1 MMSTPPHG
9 EVPLLSD
16 GAAAVV
22 QPLAISAHSSAIDT
36 AATTAVALNDATA
49 VPVVNSR
56 LASPRSASTA
66 AQQRSMRL
74 EVATRGGTPGNPRSN
89 LAVERQ
95 SQGTAILTAV
105 RRQMEALEEKLS
117 SQIAR
122 VQQQSDRLRD
132 AAFSRVDQKMGSM
145 EASQPK
151 FDRRLA
157 ELSGN
162 YKGLSDEMQAQI
174 KRVDQLDSKLW
185 EFRHQ
190 LEEEIR
196 GKVAELEQGQQTAS
210 SALRLASATSD
221 DSLKRY
227 GQKMLRLER
236 IVEERLAYTEE
247 TREHINDLYAR
258 LTEVESLRSPDL
270 AICPV
275 EHLRT
280 TERNANA
287 VEAMGDTAS
296 LLALESRL
304 SDACQ
309 KIEMFQQENHDLHV
323 KVEAQEERLKSLR
336 TRIETQE
343 DHHRSLSDRVERVD
357 TEGSIKEVQRQL
369 SEHIQRRTEQDEQL
383 QLLHKRLE
391 SHEQVHDDVWENIR
405 RVQLAH
411 PSDLAEARTAELATT
426 DAGQGLEALNV
437 DVQECLRRLKD
448 AEVRLD
454 ELGSDLQSAK
464 GDVELGPR
472 VAQLVEHLK
481 QVAPKVVDQELSV
494 RDLHEKVGRL
504 EVERKMERTSTDE
517 RTATETLARIDK
529 LEAEVQHL
537 RAEVGTSGTTGT

>member
-1 MMSTPPHG
+1 MSTPPHG